1 MDTEKSGIK
10 GNMRTVLI
18 RKKMRW
24 NAVLLALPGILLW
37 SDILL
42 ACHKGGPMGFA
53 NNDPGA
59 FSLDISS
66 SPTYTA
72 ASTVGMAGC
81 KNWDYARQQ
90 QQHYIQDQWSVIVED
105 ASRGSGEHLTALAQ
119 IMGCNKSDQVDFEIM
134 VHHHYSFLFHKIDP
148 GINFILKL
156 EDLFSQNQSL
166 SCTG

>member
-1 MDTEKSGIK
+1 MQ
-10 GNMRTVLI
+10 TVLI
-18 RKKMRW
+18 RKKMRL

-90 QQHYIQDQWSVIVED
+90 QLHYIQDQWSVIVED

-134 VHHHYSFLFHKIDP
+134 VHHHYSFLFHKTDP

-156 EDLFSQNQSL
+156 EDLFSQNQSMN
-166 SCTG
+166 CTG

>member
-1 MDTEKSGIK
+1 MDAEKSGIK
-10 GNMRTVLI
+10 GDMRTVLI
-18 RKKMRW
+18 SKKMRW
-24 NAVLLALPGILLW
+24 NVVLLALPGILLW
-37 SDILL
+37 SEILL
-42 ACHKGGPMGFA
+42 ACHRGGPMGFA
-53 NNDPGA
+53 DNDPGA
-59 FSLDISS
+59 FSLDVSS

-81 KNWDYARQQ
+81 KNWDYARKQQ
-90 QQHYIQDQWSVIVED
+90 LHYIQDQWSVIVED

-134 VHHHYSFLFHKIDP
+134 VHHHYSFLFHKTDP

-156 EDLFSQNQSL
+156 EDLFSQNQSM